1 MQNIKIA
8 IAVFIGT
15 LIILWSAN
23 AAFAESPAEKVCNGL
38 ANIYQHVAE
47 ARDMGLSH
55 KDAASALLEAGMS
68 VNTTIQIIQNVYV
81 DAAGYSPKAIRAI
94 AYEGCME
101 GMGEAV

>member
-8 IAVFIGT
+8 LAVFVGT
-15 LIILWSAN
+15 LVILWTAD
-23 AAFAESPAEKVCNGL
+23 AALAASPAEKACNGL
-38 ANIYQHVAE
+38 ANIYQRVAE
-47 ARDMGLSH
+47 VRDAGIDYKTAASVLLENGLSV
-55 KDAASALLEAGMS
+55 D
-68 VNTTIQIIQNVYV
+68 VVVQIIQNVYV